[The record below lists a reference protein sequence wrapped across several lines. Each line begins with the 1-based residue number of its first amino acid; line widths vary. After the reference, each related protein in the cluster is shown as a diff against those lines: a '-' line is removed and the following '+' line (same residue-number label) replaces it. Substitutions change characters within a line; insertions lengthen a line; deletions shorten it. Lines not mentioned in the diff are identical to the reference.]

1 MTAAVFDNFMMKIG
15 YGSFATQEFKA
26 RTFQMTNW
34 ASVFLPAQS
43 VPAPFNI
50 GAMLRDGGIFRSDI
64 ALSDFLDLFSPV
76 NLNILNNKR
85 RRWSEFLER
94 LHAARRVRP
103 DGRPSRMYLQSLGG
117 LVTDR
122 VLRGLVKL

>member
-1 MTAAVFDNFMMKIG
+1 
-15 YGSFATQEFKA
+15 
-26 RTFQMTNW
+26 
-34 ASVFLPAQS
+34 
-43 VPAPFNI
+43 
-50 GAMLRDGGIFRSDI
+50 MLRDGGIFRSDI
-64 ALSDFLDLFSPV
+64 ALSDFLDLFSLV

-103 DGRPSRMYLQSLGG
+103 DGRLSRMYLQSLGG

-122 VLRGLVKL
+122 VLGGLVKL